1 MAIRHPKA
9 DENAR
14 QGFQQKKQQYE
25 KEGKPIVF
33 IYESGFSHD
42 APRTHGYS
50 PKGQRCFGLKNW
62 GARGRTNVIGALL
75 GTTLFAIGLFD
86 ININSDVFYAWVT
99 QVLIPVLP
107 KNSVIMM
114 DNATFHKKH
123 NIQQVII
130 DAGYMVEYLPTYSPD
145 LNPIEHKWAQAK
157 SKKQKKRDGL
167 RYREFVL
174 SPYGVIKIKSLGY
187 IGALLGTTLFA
198 IGLFDININS
208 DVFYAWVTQ
217 VLIPVLPKNS
227 VIMMDNATFHK
238 KHNIQQV
245 IIDAGYMVEYL
256 PTYSPDLNP
265 IEHKWAQAKSKKR
278 EMGCDTESLFS
289 VHMV

>member
-1 MAIRHPKA
+1 MKKTLRHPKA

-33 IYESGFSHD
+33 IDESGFSHD

-157 SKKQKKRDGL
+157 SKK
-167 RYREFVL
+167 
-174 SPYGVIKIKSLGY
+174 
-187 IGALLGTTLFA
+187 
-198 IGLFDININS
+198 
-208 DVFYAWVTQ
+208 
-217 VLIPVLPKNS
+217 
-227 VIMMDNATFHK
+227 
-238 KHNIQQV
+238 
-245 IIDAGYMVEYL
+245 
-256 PTYSPDLNP
+256 
-265 IEHKWAQAKSKKR
+265 R

-289 VHMV
+289 VHMVRL